1 MKFEKFFK
9 MYGTHFNVMEQDF
22 VRHYNILVKIP
33 ESIRSEF
40 TERPATLPEYAT
52 EVLLDFENELCM
64 QCEVKEIALPSPTA
78 STSALQR
85 VFATVSGDKVSIS
98 NKIFSLIEST
108 DKVYISYDDDD
119 PRALVVTSGFGDDE
133 EIKMI
138 VFAEEYFEEVK

>member
-9 MYGTHFNVMEQDF
+9 MCGTHFNVVEQDF
-22 VRHYNILVKIP
+22 LCHDNVLVKIP
-33 ESIRSEF
+33 EAIRSKF
-40 TERPATLPEYAT
+40 TERPAKLPEYAT

-64 QCEVKEIALPSPTA
+64 QCEVKEVALPSPAA

-85 VFATVSGDKVSIS
+85 VFATVSEDKVSVS

-108 DKVYISYDDDD
+108 DKVYISYDDDN

-138 VFAEEYFEEVK
+138 VFVEEYLERVK